1 MFIQA
6 MAGVDVDP
14 DVELVVENGP
24 AGENNPELENKDVGG
39 GERIMSTSVRYFNFV
54 RAILISLQLLLF
66 E

>member
-6 MAGVDVDP
+6 TAGVDVDP
-14 DVELVVENGP
+14 DELAVENGP
-24 AGENNPELENKDVGG
+24 AGENNPELENKDGG
-39 GERIMSTSVRYFNFV
+39 GERIMSKSVRYFNFV

>member
-6 MAGVDVDP
+6 TAGVDVDP
-14 DVELVVENGP
+14 DELAVENGP

-39 GERIMSTSVRYFNFV
+39 GNSVRYFNFF

>member
-6 MAGVDVDP
+6 TAGVDVDP
-14 DVELVVENGP
+14 DELAVENGP

>member
-6 MAGVDVDP
+6 TAGVDVDP
-14 DVELVVENGP
+14 DELAVENGP
-24 AGENNPELENKDVGG
+24 AGENNPELENMEVGG
-39 GERIMSTSVRYFNFV
+39 NNVNECRYFNFF

>member
-6 MAGVDVDP
+6 TAGVDVDP
-14 DVELVVENGP
+14 DELAVENGP
-24 AGENNPELENKDVGG
+24 SGENKPERENKDVGG